1 MTDTNRI
8 EFTKILQVVAEHL
21 SKVTYDKGDMSD
33 IGNEIGI
40 AISKA
45 VPNITDEEIVD
56 FIVGLNHG
64 LDLAAWDETLQDGLE
79 DEPWEED

>member
-8 EFTKILQVVAEHL
+8 EFTKVLQIVVEHL
-21 SKVTYDKGDMSD
+21 SKVPYDNGDMSD

-45 VPNITDEEIVD
+45 VPNITDEEIVS

-64 LDLAAWDETLQDGLE
+64 LDLVAWDETLQDGLE
-79 DEPWEED
+79 DEPWED

>member
-1 MTDTNRI
+1 MNFKET
-8 EFTKILQVVAEHL
+8 LQTIAEHL
-21 SKVTYDKGDMSD
+21 SKVTYDNGDISD

-79 DEPWEED
+79 DEPWED

>member
-1 MTDTNRI
+1 
-8 EFTKILQVVAEHL
+8 
-21 SKVTYDKGDMSD
+21 MSD

-79 DEPWEED
+79 DEPWED